1 MAAKSYKQLYE
12 ETKRMLN
19 IYQDEVVPKL
29 RAQLEALPQSQSQ
42 EQSQPITEE
51 EIFALKAVA
60 HGCNTNRNLNSVYGS
75 TFLEIKTNKTVSF
88 KDALITV
95 YKLIE
100 RLSK

>member
-12 ETKRMLN
+12 ELK
-19 IYQDEVVPKL
+19 
-29 RAQLEALPQSQSQ
+29 AQLEVQPQSQSR
-42 EQSQPITEE
+42 PISEE

-75 TFLEIKTNKTVSF
+75 TFLERSTNKTMSF

-95 YKLIE
+95 YRLIE
-100 RLSK
+100 RLSV